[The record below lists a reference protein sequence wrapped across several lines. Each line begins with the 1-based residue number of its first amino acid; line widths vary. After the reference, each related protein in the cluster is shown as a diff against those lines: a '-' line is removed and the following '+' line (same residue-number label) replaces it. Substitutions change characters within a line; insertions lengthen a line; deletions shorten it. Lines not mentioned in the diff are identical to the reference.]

1 MWKKIE
7 SVIALSKDQQ
17 NLLIDYQNNQ
27 NEFRLTLIKY
37 WGGCS
42 VCACKNTDILISSHI
57 KPWNECGEN
66 EKYDLYNGLLLTPN
80 YDMLFDN
87 YLITFDEIGKII
99 ISDSLS
105 EEDLVKLNISR
116 NDCISPDKLTLQ
128 HQVYLEE
135 HRAIYNKN
143 KII

>member
-1 MWKKIE
+1 MISIKQIIDLTKEQKI
-7 SVIALSKDQQ
+7 ILSK
-17 NLLIDYQNNQ
+17 YQIKQ
-27 NEFRLTLIKY
+27 TEFRLTLIKY

-57 KPWNECGEN
+57 KPWNECDEN

-80 YDMLFDN
+80 YDKLFNN
-87 YLITFDEIGKII
+87 YMITFDEIGMII
-99 ISDSLS
+99 ISNSLS
-105 EEDLVKLNISR
+105 EDDLVKLNISR
-116 NDCISPDKLTLQ
+116 NDRISPDKLTLQ
-128 HQVYLEE
+128 HQVFLEE